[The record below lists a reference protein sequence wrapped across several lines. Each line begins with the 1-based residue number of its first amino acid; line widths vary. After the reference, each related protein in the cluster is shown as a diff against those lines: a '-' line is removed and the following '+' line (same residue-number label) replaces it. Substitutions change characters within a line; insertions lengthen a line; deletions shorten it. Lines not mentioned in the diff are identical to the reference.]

1 MGYEHGKGANKR
13 VSLVQGDEFF
23 HRVISRDSSVGCS
36 SHIYY
41 YRNSEGVPFEWE
53 MQPGTPKEPPK
64 DEEIPPITPPPAV
77 LSLGL
82 PKPCI
87 NNEQPK
93 AKAWLI
99 MLRYW
104 NKIKKNKERKSVK
117 AVGSR
122 GSSSHDTHD
131 CGTEK
136 FEFCGSDSE
145 FMESSSSP
153 RASSSSSSSSLSL
166 SNDPSV
172 QSARL
177 ENPEGKANSFHHGT
191 LSCTPWSLSTILVSI
206 ARRV

>member
-1 MGYEHGKGANKR
+1 MGYEHGKGAEKR

-23 HRVISRDSSVGCS
+23 HKVISRDSTVGCS
-36 SHIYY
+36 SRIYY

-87 NNEQPK
+87 NKEQPK
-93 AKAWLI
+93 AKTWLI
-99 MLRYW
+99 MLRFW
-104 NKIKKNKERKSVK
+104 NKIKKNKESKSVK
-117 AVGSR
+117 AVGSQ
-122 GSSSHDTHD
+122 GSSHDTHD

-145 FMESSSSP
+145 FLESSSSL

-166 SNDPSV
+166 SNGHSV
-172 QSARL
+172 QSARI
-177 ENPEGKANSFHHGT
+177 ESPEGKANSFHGI
-191 LSCTPWSLSTILVSI
+191 LSCTPWRISTILVSI

>member
-1 MGYEHGKGANKR
+1 MGYEHGKGAEKR

-23 HRVISRDSSVGCS
+23 HKVISRDSTEGCS
-36 SHIYY
+36 SRIYY

-93 AKAWLI
+93 AKTWLI
-99 MLRYW
+99 MLRFW
-104 NKIKKNKERKSVK
+104 NKIKKNKESKSVK
-117 AVGSR
+117 GVGSQ
-122 GSSSHDTHD
+122 GSSHDTQD
-131 CGTEK
+131 CGAEK
-136 FEFCGSDSE
+136 FLFCGSDSE

-166 SNDPSV
+166 SNGPSV
-172 QSARL
+172 QSARI
-177 ENPEGKANSFHHGT
+177 ESPEGKANSFHGI
-191 LSCTPWSLSTILVSI
+191 LSCTPWRISTILVSI

>member
-1 MGYEHGKGANKR
+1 MGYEHGKGAEKR

-23 HRVISRDSSVGCS
+23 HKVISRDSTVGCS
-36 SHIYY
+36 SRIYY

-93 AKAWLI
+93 AKTWLI
-99 MLRYW
+99 MLRFW
-104 NKIKKNKERKSVK
+104 NKIKKNKESKSVK
-117 AVGSR
+117 AVGSQ
-122 GSSSHDTHD
+122 GSSHDTHD

-145 FMESSSSP
+145 FLESSSSL

-166 SNDPSV
+166 SNGHSV
-172 QSARL
+172 QSARI
-177 ENPEGKANSFHHGT
+177 ESPEGKANSFHGI
-191 LSCTPWSLSTILVSI
+191 LSCTPWRISTILVSI

>member
-1 MGYEHGKGANKR
+1 MGYEHGKGAEKR

-23 HRVISRDSSVGCS
+23 HKVISRDSTVGCS
-36 SHIYY
+36 SRIYY

-93 AKAWLI
+93 AKTWLI
-99 MLRYW
+99 MLRFW
-104 NKIKKNKERKSVK
+104 NKIKKNKESKSVK
-117 AVGSR
+117 AVGSQ
-122 GSSSHDTHD
+122 GSSHDTHD

-145 FMESSSSP
+145 FLESSSSL

-166 SNDPSV
+166 SNGHSV
-172 QSARL
+172 RSARI
-177 ENPEGKANSFHHGT
+177 ESPEGKANSFHGI
-191 LSCTPWSLSTILVSI
+191 LSCTPWRISTILVSI